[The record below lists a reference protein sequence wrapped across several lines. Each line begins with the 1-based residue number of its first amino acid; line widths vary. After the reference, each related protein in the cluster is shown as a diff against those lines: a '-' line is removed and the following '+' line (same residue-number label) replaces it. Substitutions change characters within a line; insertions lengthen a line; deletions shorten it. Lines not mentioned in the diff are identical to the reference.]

1 MKMKMKNVELEV
13 KLEGSRHARIARHSK
28 VYSF

>member
-1 MKMKMKNVELEV
+1 MRMKNVELEV
-13 KLEGSRHARIARHSK
+13 KLEGSGHVRIARHSK

>member
-13 KLEGSRHARIARHSK
+13 KLEGSRHVRIARHSRLEG
-28 VYSF
+28 